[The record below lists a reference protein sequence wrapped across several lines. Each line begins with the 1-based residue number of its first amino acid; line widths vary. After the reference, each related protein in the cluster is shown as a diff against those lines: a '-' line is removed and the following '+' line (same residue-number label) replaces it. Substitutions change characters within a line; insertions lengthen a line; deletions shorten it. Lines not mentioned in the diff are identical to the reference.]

1 MNINDA
7 FPSKYLKATDLPEEG
22 SQVVTIEKIAL
33 EEVGLDKETKPVI
46 YFEEFSRA
54 LVCNKTNART
64 IARALGSED
73 FDDWIGQKISLYRA
87 DVQFQG
93 EMVEAIRV
101 KGQAKKLEKPAR
113 PVATPSAAGQDKPK
127 KFTTESEIE
136 YDEDGIPF

>member
-33 EEVGLDKETKPVI
+33 EEIGRDKETKPVI

-54 LVCNKTNART
+54 LVCNKTNARA
-64 IARALGSED
+64 IARAIGSED
-73 FDDWIGQKISLYRA
+73 FDDWVGSKINLYRA
-87 DVQFQG
+87 DVEFQG

-101 KGQAKKLEKPAR
+101 KGQARKIEKPAR
-113 PVATPSAAGQDKPK
+113 PVVTPRERERSK
-127 KFTTESEIE
+127 KQAVQTDIE
-136 YDEDGIPF
+136 YDEDEIPF